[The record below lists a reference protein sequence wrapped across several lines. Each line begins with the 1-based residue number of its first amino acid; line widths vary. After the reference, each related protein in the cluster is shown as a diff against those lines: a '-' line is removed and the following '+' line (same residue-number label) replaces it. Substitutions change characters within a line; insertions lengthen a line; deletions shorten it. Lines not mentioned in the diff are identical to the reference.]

1 VGFTTYVLAAPAGT
15 VLAMSGRIDDD
26 SAAAFEEFLLR
37 AARAHHAPLLLD
49 LSRVDSMDRGAL
61 AALMTMRNLTAA
73 RDCRL
78 RVIAAS
84 PPVRTLLYLAGVQ
97 HVLDEAPRAV
107 HAPALRATA
116 LAREGAASLG
126 VTRRARSRSAAR
138 RRHGRRSLAAPA

>member
-15 VLAMSGRIDDD
+15 VLTMSGRIDDD

-49 LSRVDSMDRGAL
+49 LSRVDSMDHAGL
-61 AALMTMRNLTAA
+61 AALMTIRNLTEA

-84 PPVRTLLYLAGVQ
+84 TAVRTLLYLAGVQ
-97 HVLDEAPRAV
+97 HVLDETPRAV
-107 HAPALRATA
+107 HAPAL
-116 LAREGAASLG
+116 G
-126 VTRRARSRSAAR
+126 
-138 RRHGRRSLAAPA
+138 APALFY

>member
-1 VGFTTYVLAAPAGT
+1 MGFTTYVLAAPAGT

-26 SAAAFEEFLLR
+26 SGAAFEEFLLK

-49 LSRVDSMDRGAL
+49 LSRVDSMDRAGL
-61 AALMTMRNLTAA
+61 AALMTIRNLTAA

-84 PPVRTLLYLAGVQ
+84 TAVRTLLYLAGAQ

-107 HAPALRATA
+107 HAPALRGPAPA
-116 LAREGAASLG
+116 GGRRRPA
-126 VTRRARSRSAAR
+126 VTESARSR
-138 RRHGRRSLAAPA
+138 